1 VFPPEPVEKLE
12 HGGGGRRRLAGAHV
26 DNLDGV
32 ALLVE
37 DLHVVVRL
45 LALVEGGGVLVGR
58 LGGLYPSSTES
69 ESRNFCTTVKPKL
82 SLNQPKNF
90 AQSPQNQALGG
101 ICTRFLAGCRVTIS
115 PQRRGPRGHQTRKRC
130 GTCCRPCCKGA
141 CFLRPSRWG
150 WHAPWHTQEG
160 PRGPARKT
168 VRKPGFGV

>member
-12 HGGGGRRRLAGAHV
+12 HGGGGRRRLAGTHV

-58 LGGLYPSSTES
+58 LGGLYPSSTKS
-69 ESRNFCTTVKPKL
+69 ESRNYCTTIKPNI

-90 AQSPQNQALGG
+90 A
-101 ICTRFLAGCRVTIS
+101 
-115 PQRRGPRGHQTRKRC
+115 
-130 GTCCRPCCKGA
+130 
-141 CFLRPSRWG
+141 
-150 WHAPWHTQEG
+150 
-160 PRGPARKT
+160 
-168 VRKPGFGV
+168 